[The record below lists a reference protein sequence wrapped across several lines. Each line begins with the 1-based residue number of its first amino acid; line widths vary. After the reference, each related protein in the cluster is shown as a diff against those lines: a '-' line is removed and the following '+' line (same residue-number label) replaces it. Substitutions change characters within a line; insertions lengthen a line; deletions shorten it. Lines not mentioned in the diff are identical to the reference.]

1 MNQCCI
7 ALANA
12 IQEEDNSIFYKPFLR
27 EYYLKRL
34 PVFADGK
41 LVYDNRDVVDT
52 LRYCPWCGTEFP
64 KSLRDEWA
72 DEVEKKFSV
81 ESILDKEELKK
92 VPEEYM
98 TEEWWRKKGL

>member
-1 MNQCCI
+1 MT
-7 ALANA
+7 
-12 IQEEDNSIFYKPFLR
+12 YKKWDYHSL
-27 EYYLKRL
+27 ELHYLMLYNIDPLK
-34 PVFADGK
+34 
-41 LVYDNRDVVDT
+41 
-52 LRYCPWCGTEFP
+52 YCPWCGTEFP

-98 TEEWWRKKGL
+98 TEEWWKKKGL